1 MVVLLSAVSCGLF
14 EKKEPISAEDFT
26 VAMENEGYTVEDVT
40 ADMKDQPKV
49 VKCLIALSDNYQI
62 EYYETKDEANARSM
76 FSINKEQFESEFGG
90 TGASK
95 SEVNINN
102 QAKFTMN
109 SNDMYYFLS
118 QIDNTIIYL
127 KIDKEYK
134 DEVNQILKSIGQKLV
149 EAPERSG
156 AFFMCIVQMKGI
168 IIKRKPSR
176 RNRYAIYLL
185 PTLLDLSE
193 GSKMAG

>member
-62 EYYETKDEANARSM
+62 EYYETSDETKARSIY
-76 FSINKEQFESEFGG
+76 SANKEQFESDYD
-90 TGASK
+90 K
-95 SEVNINN
+95 SGSSRGEVNFNN
-102 QAKFTMN
+102 QAKLTMTTR
-109 SNDMYYFLS
+109 DMYYFLS

-134 DEVNQILKSIGQKLV
+134 DEVNQILESIGQ
-149 EAPERSG
+149 
-156 AFFMCIVQMKGI
+156 
-168 IIKRKPSR
+168 
-176 RNRYAIYLL
+176 
-185 PTLLDLSE
+185 
-193 GSKMAG
+193 

>member
-1 MVVLLSAVSCGLF
+1 MKIIKKLTAGTMIMVVLLSAVSCGLF

-95 SEVNINN
+95 REVNINN

-134 DEVNQILKSIGQKLV
+134 DEVNQILKSIGQ
-149 EAPERSG
+149 
-156 AFFMCIVQMKGI
+156 
-168 IIKRKPSR
+168 
-176 RNRYAIYLL
+176 
-185 PTLLDLSE
+185 
-193 GSKMAG
+193 